1 MRGVSTEAMRGLSS
15 HVPGDECR
23 RFLDEFEKPLRRGV
37 GRWRG
42 FQPGRPLRE
51 REGTQGARGS
61 RKPVR
66 QLATLT
72 LVCFGKIGTHG
83 THLLGKEH
91 QNIAS
96 ERLVAHGLP
105 FEMGKIQRRI
115 LPLNGRSAVS
125 LIYHAAP
132 LSRSETC
139 NGLQPR
145 INGVKV

>member
-1 MRGVSTEAMRGLSS
+1 VRGVSTEVMRGLSS

-66 QLATLT
+66 QLAP
-72 LVCFGKIGTHG
+72 LVLVRFGKTGAYGI
-83 THLLGKEH
+83 HLFVEKRH
-91 QNIAS
+91 NIAS
-96 ERLVAHGLP
+96 EAFIAHGLP
-105 FEMGKIQRRI
+105 FEMSKIQRCL

-125 LIYHAAP
+125 LIHHAAP
-132 LSRSETC
+132 PSRSETRK
-139 NGLQPR
+139 GL
-145 INGVKV
+145 